1 MIQPTASSM
10 HLLNIILLTLPCK
23 SLTRQTFTCPFQEE
37 NSEAE
42 KCTGHLQELR
52 EKTTVRPIKRH
63 AISLFKQDAVT
74 RSEYLR
80 VPAHHD
86 LSPPSIWH
94 EGQKEPPW
102 QGVDGGL
109 GFRDGILRGTSRK
122 VQKSDRALLFVL
134 GSALFFSPQHLLI
147 SNVTA
152 FGLPKRE
159 NISSARLSAFPSG
172 EPCL

>member
-1 MIQPTASSM
+1 M
-10 HLLNIILLTLPCK
+10 HLLNVILLTLPCK

-52 EKTTVRPIKRH
+52 EKTTVRPIKRQ

-80 VPAHHD
+80 VAAHHD

-94 EGQKEPPW
+94 EGQKEPPR

-109 GFRDGILRGTSRK
+109 GFRDGTSSIPPARRWMLRDQAVFQLPATSISTQSSRREIQQHGLK
-122 VQKSDRALLFVL
+122 HFENNGSSEDSGKMAEWEAPGICLL
-134 GSALFFSPQHLLI
+134 
-147 SNVTA
+147 T
-152 FGLPKRE
+152 
-159 NISSARLSAFPSG
+159 
-172 EPCL
+172 